1 VREGGGRARI
11 FPYACLVIEPVDPN
25 ASQHI
30 PEELLGR
37 IAERLK
43 ALADPM
49 RLAIL
54 HSLEDGERCV
64 GDIVERVQTS
74 QANVSKHLS
83 VLRHAGLVR
92 ARRAGMNV
100 YYTIGDPVVFSICRL
115 VCDSLERQVSEAVA
129 DLELGSVSYLERRS

>member
-1 VREGGGRARI
+1 M
-11 FPYACLVIEPVDPN
+11 IEQPPI
-25 ASQHI
+25 S
-30 PEELLGR
+30 EELLGR

-54 HSLEDGERCV
+54 HSLESGERCV
-64 GDIVERVQTS
+64 GEIVERVKTS

-92 ARRAGMNV
+92 ARRSGMNV
-100 YYTIGDPVVFSICRL
+100 YYVIGDPVVFAICRL
-115 VCDSLERQVSEAVA
+115 VCDSLERQASETAA
-129 DLELGSVSYLERRS
+129 DLEQGSLAYQERGS